1 MAFVVF
7 LELTHS
13 MLITCRHFTL
23 TVIVGEGGEGINTSV
38 IAGTNEDEATT
49 L

>member
-23 TVIVGEGGEGINTSV
+23 TVIVGGGEEINTSV